1 MLTAGWREPVSVLGC
16 RVNRVRLP
24 RHAYAMPLAGHVFVR
39 ETAAFEDR

>member
-16 RVNRVRLP
+16 RVRLP

-39 ETAAFEDR
+39 ETAALEDR